1 MDDPPPSIEDIFKR
15 REAQLRLVRETSL
28 AFSASL
34 DLERVLAEIVNR
46 CAQILAGRDASV
58 LIYLMNSS
66 INLLERVLGSHVP
79 PVRAGQSLPRA
90 VRGDMGEVLTFG
102 GEAPAQAAGSG
113 QTIRIDAVARDGGPL
128 DRFGPGRSVNSLV
141 AVPLTYGGDV
151 LGVLEVGFPSSPLAP
166 ADVELLE
173 LIAPHAAMAIA
184 HARLFER
191 SHEMLNLMQGVN
203 DRAAAVSSVAQAI
216 LDARFDLHR
225 MLADALQRV
234 MSLLG
239 LKAGSILLAAPGGND
254 LYVVVHYRFPQDDAV
269 LAPQQ
274 PIRSGQPGLAARAAL
289 ERRTIVVPDVE
300 RDLLTKPALEQLR
313 RFGIVSVA
321 ALPMIAGD
329 NVVGVLQVA
338 TGSDKALDAG
348 TLDTLHVVAA
358 ELAQGATGARLYSR
372 VRADQEQFKAVISSS
387 GDVVLSLDRQGRLT
401 LANEAAQRAFG
412 FDAQETVG
420 HPLEKATTNVALNR
434 AVEQAVRTGMRER
447 IGFEV
452 PLADESVLFC
462 NLSPIADENAQVMG
476 WVAVMQDITRF
487 KETERMKSDMIL
499 TASHDLR
506 NPVNLTLGALDML
519 RQASNTAN
527 WTDTQREVLDLAL
540 IGVRRIETL
549 ISDLLDLERVERRVG
564 LNLRE
569 CDVAEIARAVVTETR
584 MLAQSKQQALEASV
598 PERLP
603 PVWGDSQRLYQV
615 VANLVSNAI
624 KYTPAGGHIGL
635 ALRREDDAI
644 LLEVSDTGRGIP
656 QEAQARVFERFF
668 RVAGS
673 SSIDPTG
680 AGLGLALVKSIV
692 DQHGGRVWVTS
703 QVGHGSTFRVSLPI
717 WRAPASENVVALA
730 KPALSAKSPTEGS
743 GEVEGSP
750 TLTPGEAKG
759 KGSGK
764 AVGQGP
770 R

>member
-1 MDDPPPSIEDIFKR
+1 MALGTTDTPPSIDAHAALR
-15 REAQLRLVRETSL
+15 QREAQLRLVREASL
-28 AFSASL
+28 AISASL
-34 DLERVLAEIVNR
+34 DLEHVLAEIVDR
-46 CAQILAGRDASV
+46 CARMLAPREPSV

-66 INLLERVLGSHVP
+66 VDLLERVVGSHVP
-79 PVRAGQSLPRA
+79 AVHAGQDA
-90 VRGDMGEVLTFG
+90 GEMLTFG
-102 GEAPAQAAGSG
+102 EGPAAQAADSG
-113 QTIRIDAVARDGGPL
+113 TTIQIDAVSPPPLTGEGSGVGVL
-128 DRFGPGRSVNSLV
+128 DRFGPRRSVSSLV
-141 AVPLTYGGDV
+141 AVPLTYGGGV
-151 LGVLEVGFPSSPLAP
+151 LGVLEVGFPGSPLAQP
-166 ADVELLE
+166 DVELLE
-173 LIAPHAAMAIA
+173 LMAPHAAMAIA

-191 SHEMLNLMQGVN
+191 SHEMLNLLQGVN
-203 DRAAAVSSVAQAI
+203 DRTAAVSSVAQAI

-225 MLADALQRV
+225 MLADALQRA

-239 LKAGSILLAAPGGND
+239 LKAGSILLASPAGSH
-254 LYVVVHYRFPQDDAV
+254 LHVVVHYRFPQDDAV

-274 PIRSGQPGLAARAAL
+274 SIRPGQPGLAARAAL
-289 ERRTIVVPDVE
+289 ERRTVVVPDVE

-313 RFGIVSVA
+313 RFGIASVA

-329 NVVGVLQVA
+329 SVVGVLQAA
-338 TGSDKALDAG
+338 TGGDKALDAG
-348 TLDTLHVVAA
+348 TLDTLHLIAS
-358 ELAQGATGARLYSR
+358 ELAQGATGARLFSR
-372 VRADQEQFKAVISSS
+372 VRADQEQFTAVISSS
-387 GDVVLSLDRQGRLT
+387 GEVVLSLDRQGRLT

-412 FDAQETVG
+412 FDAQEAVG
-420 HPLEKATTNVALNR
+420 HPLAKATTNVALNR

-462 NLSPIADENAQVMG
+462 NLSPIADENAQVIG
-476 WVAVMQDITRF
+476 WVAVMQDVTHF

-519 RQASNTAN
+519 RQNTAN

-540 IGVRRIETL
+540 IGVRRMEAL

-569 CDVAEIARAVVTETR
+569 CDVVAIARAVVTETR
-584 MLAQSKQQALEASV
+584 MLAQSKQQTLEAHV

-624 KYTPAGGHIGL
+624 KYTPAGGQIAL
-635 ALRREDDAI
+635 ALRRENDHI

-656 QEAQARVFERFF
+656 QEAQARIFERFF

-673 SSIDPTG
+673 STIDPTG
-680 AGLGLALVKSIV
+680 TGLGLALVKSIV

-717 WRAPASENVVALA
+717 WRSPAGAD
-730 KPALSAKSPTEGS
+730 PAAKSPTEGS
-743 GEVEGSP
+743 GGRPAGRGASTGAGSEQAGVVEAGLAP
-750 TLTPGEAKG
+750 APEK
-759 KGSGK
+759 
-764 AVGQGP
+764 
-770 R
+770 